1 MEITFG
7 YQKNLV
13 ICSNSELL
21 KRTWS
26 NSTNDEK
33 ILIPDL
39 EVLPYDNF
47 SPHPEVSSKRLI
59 ALRDLLKRD
68 CITAFSTVPALFQPF
83 FSKAT
88 INTLYFEFK
97 ENQKIDRNELILNL
111 LENGYDPADL
121 VSKPS
126 SYALRGSVIDIFPSN
141 SKFPVRIDSLM
152 NKQEYDK
159 FAKESVS

>member
-21 KRTWS
+21 KKTWS

-47 SPHPEVSSKRLI
+47 SPHSEVSSKRLI
-59 ALRDLLKRD
+59 ALRDLLKKD
-68 CITAFSTVPALFQPF
+68 SVTAFSTVPALFQPF
-83 FSKAT
+83 LIKPVS
-88 INTLYFEFK
+88 ILYTL
-97 ENQKIDRNELILNL
+97 
-111 LENGYDPADL
+111 
-121 VSKPS
+121 
-126 SYALRGSVIDIFPSN
+126 N
-141 SKFPVRIDSLM
+141 SKKIKKLIETSSS
-152 NKQEYDK
+152 QI
-159 FAKESVS
+159 